1 MVSGMSDSEK
11 SAFTI
16 DLSGVETPAGKVGRV
31 LIGALLLVV
40 FGALALACGV
50 LYFFGAFIPGVSDA
64 WAGWLVDLAP
74 FAGAIFVGLA
84 IVGFVVM
91 RKGRNSEQTVD
102 TIVNVLEATGLADVE
117 TDEGP
122 SSTLPGKPLPPTVV

>member
-16 DLSGVETPAGKVGRV
+16 DLSGEDTPAGKVGRV

-40 FGALALACGV
+40 FGVLALACGV
-50 LYFFGAFIPGVSDA
+50 LYFFGAFIPEVSDV
-64 WAGWLVDLAP
+64 WAGWLVELAP
-74 FAGAIFVGLA
+74 FAGAIFLGLA
-84 IVGFVVM
+84 IVGLVVM

-117 TDEGP
+117 TDGGP
-122 SSTLPGKPLPPTVV
+122 SSTPPGKPLPPTVV